1 MLVHEDRIGHC
12 LVQMFLIFILVKSA
26 TVKQSNDV
34 ESCGFAAPRC
44 VDLNCVCSPCLNLK
58 QLKVPRD
65 GASLGYWARLPWP
78 GCLSWRKRPAR
89 TKQFRILLL
98 FKLEHIEGLLS
109 DW

>member
-1 MLVHEDRIGHC
+1 MLVHEDRFGHC

-58 QLKVPRD
+58 QLKVPGD
-65 GASLGYWARLPWP
+65 GASLGYWARLPCRAAYH
-78 GCLSWRKRPAR
+78 GER
-89 TKQFRILLL
+89 
-98 FKLEHIEGLLS
+98 GLLGQS
-109 DW
+109 NSEFYYYSN